1 MIRCTPLPSLLIIT
15 LLLTGCGHGNGD
27 RAVLEEAH
35 AAPLE
40 FSVQGEGELHS
51 TKPTP
56 LIVPGP
62 VFTSRQVNWMLPDG
76 STVAKDQL
84 VARFSADQ
92 SRQDLAQAQIDLE
105 RNVLARAGKQAEL
118 DDKNGQLGVDLT
130 QVAVQ
135 HVIAERYAN
144 ATLEAMARNDILDA
158 VQDVHYLDV
167 RQRILQWRQDQ
178 SALRGK
184 AELAVLDAQRS
195 SFDTV
200 AKQKK
205 GDLDALELRAPHAGV
220 LMLQENWNGQKPYLG
235 GALYAGDNF
244 ANLPDLTALE
254 VQLTV
259 PQIEAQGIQVGDTV
273 ELHRWGMPM
282 QRVLSK
288 ISWVA
293 SAAQPRSSENPVKY
307 LAMKIAVPTELARKY
322 DWVPGQR
329 FVGKIIQLH
338 VDRSFSV
345 PNVALSHDSSQA
357 NVQVLDGG
365 RPVERKLQLGV
376 RGATRTQVLS
386 GLQEGDRVL
395 LGTPASGSSK

>member
-1 MIRCTPLPSLLIIT
+1 MIRRRLWLSLA
-15 LLLTGCGHGNGD
+15 LLLAGCGRGAADHP
-27 RAVLEEAH
+27 VLEEAH
-35 AAPLE
+35 AASLE
-40 FSVQGEGELHS
+40 FSVQGEGELRS

-56 LIVPGP
+56 LTVPGP
-62 VFTSRQVNWMLPDG
+62 LFTSRQVNWMLPDG
-76 STVAKDQL
+76 SVVTKDQL

-92 SRQDLAQAQIDLE
+92 SKQDLAQAQIDLE

-118 DDKNGQLGVDLT
+118 DDKSGQLGVDLT
-130 QVAVQ
+130 QVAVL
-135 HVIAERYAN
+135 HAIAQRYAN

-158 VQDVHYLDV
+158 VQDVHYLNV

-205 GDLDALELRAPHAGV
+205 DDLDALELRAPHAGV
-220 LMLQENWNGQKPYLG
+220 LMLQENWTGQKPHLG
-235 GALYAGDNF
+235 GGLFAGDSF

-254 VQLTV
+254 VQLMV
-259 PQIEAQGIQVGDTV
+259 PQIEAQGIQVGDEV
-273 ELHRWGMPM
+273 DLHRWGMPAQHVM
-282 QRVLSK
+282 SK
-288 ISWVA
+288 VSWVA
-293 SAAQPRSSENPVKY
+293 SAAQPRSNENPVKY
-307 LAMKIAVPTELARKY
+307 LAVKMTVPADMAHRY

-329 FVGKIIQLH
+329 FVGKIILLR
-338 VDRSFSV
+338 VDKGFSV
-345 PNVALSHDSSQA
+345 PNVALSRDSSQA
-357 NVQVLDGG
+357 SVQVLDDGK
-365 RPVERKLQLGV
+365 PVERKLQLGV

-395 LGTPASGSSK
+395 LGAPASGSSK